1 MANLNKWPK
10 TRKAVEGENALSS
23 DTYTEAEVALERA
36 AALREA
42 AECTHTHGENA
53 TWKSGEA
60 SHRAICALILQADAH
75 ALDKLLA
82 EARLDQTEKI
92 RRQWVECV
100 RFGEWLT
107 DELAALRAAAG
118 KVEP

>member
-1 MANLNKWPK
+1 MSHELDNLSKKQDDCPECMPE
-10 TRKAVEGENALSS
+10 R
-23 DTYTEAEVALERA
+23 TYTKAEVALERA

-60 SHRAICALILQADAH
+60 SHRAILALIPQADAH

-107 DELAALRAAAG
+107 DELAALRASAG
-118 KVEP
+118 NVQP